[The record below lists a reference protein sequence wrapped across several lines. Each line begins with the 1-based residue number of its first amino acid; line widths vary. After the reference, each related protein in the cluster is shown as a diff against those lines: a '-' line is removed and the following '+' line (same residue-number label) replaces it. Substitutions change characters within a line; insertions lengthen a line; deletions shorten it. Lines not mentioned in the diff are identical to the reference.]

1 MLPPIST
8 QSPEN
13 LKDWLAQRN
22 EPAYRADQIL
32 QWVHQK
38 DATDWPAMSNLPDT
52 LCNQLAEAFLFSSVE
67 PAKEQG
73 SLDTTLKFLWK
84 LSDGQFVESV
94 LIPANPALY
103 GESSD
108 RHTLCVS
115 TQVGCAYGCRFCAS
129 GLEGFK
135 RNLTPAE
142 IVDQVLAVERIRRD
156 AASARERLITNRV
169 ILMMAPLHC
178 LSLTLISVSGMPMS
192 LSGMSLLVVILKAL

>member
-1 MLPPIST
+1 MASEP
-8 QSPEN
+8 
-13 LKDWLAQRN
+13 D

-38 DATDWPAMSNLPDT
+38 AATDWSAMSNLPDT
-52 LCNQLAEAFLFSSVE
+52 LRNQLLESFQFSSVE

-115 TQVGCAYGCRFCAS
+115 TKSAAHMAA
-129 GLEGFK
+129 GF
-135 RNLTPAE
+135 
-142 IVDQVLAVERIRRD
+142 
-156 AASARERLITNRV
+156 
-169 ILMMAPLHC
+169 AP
-178 LSLTLISVSGMPMS
+178 VAWKG
-192 LSGMSLLVVILKAL
+192 LSGI